1 MYVLWEISYIPV
13 GILFIICF
21 DDLLNKNQYVF
32 QSYENM
38 CSITLKNY
46 GQIPENLS
54 SCVPKSSV

>member
-46 GQIPENLS
+46 GQIPEN
-54 SCVPKSSV
+54 